1 MNIRSFVASE
11 RFGDY
16 SLSLYSRRKKEQIIF
31 YG

>member
-1 MNIRSFVASE
+1 MNKRLFVTSK

-16 SLSLYSRRKKEQIIF
+16 LLILYSRRKKEQIIF